1 LTGFLLLVLVAAAVA
16 GGAWLYNSLVG
27 LRNQIGNAW
36 AQIDVQLKRRH
47 DLVPSLV
54 AAVQGYLRHESEL
67 LERIAAART
76 RALEATG
83 AGAIGLAEGA
93 LGQAVGGLLAVM
105 ERYPDLKADRSVLAL
120 QEELVTTGLLAIMT
134 RDELQGVVA
143 HEMAHVRNYDIRK
156 MTVVAAL
163 LGAVLLLSDWAMRLR
178 LGRRAAWGSGDRRR
192 GDGGALP
199 GPLGLVL
206 LGLWLLT
213 VLVTPLVGRLLATA
227 VSRRREY
234 LADASGAELTR
245 NPLGL
250 ASALR
255 KLEAATAPTAAIHRG
270 TAHLCIADPLGRPV
284 NEREGWLAD
293 VLATHPPIGDRIA
306 RLEAMGYRRGA

>member
-16 GGAWLYNSLVG
+16 GGAWFYNSLVG

-120 QEELVTTGLLAIMT
+120 QEELVTTENRIGFARQLYNDLVARYNT
-134 RDELQGVVA
+134 RQQVFPVNLVA
-143 HEMAHVRNYDIRK
+143 
-156 MTVVAAL
+156 
-163 LGAVLLLSDWAMRLR
+163 GR
-178 LGRRAAWGSGDRRR
+178 LGFRPAVAPSTSARAGWPTSSPRIRRSAIASR
-192 GDGGALP
+192 G
-199 GPLGLVL
+199 
-206 LGLWLLT
+206 
-213 VLVTPLVGRLLATA
+213 
-227 VSRRREY
+227 SRRW
-234 LADASGAELTR
+234 DTGAA
-245 NPLGL
+245 P
-250 ASALR
+250 SA
-255 KLEAATAPTAAIHRG
+255 APT
-270 TAHLCIADPLGRPV
+270 
-284 NEREGWLAD
+284 
-293 VLATHPPIGDRIA
+293 
-306 RLEAMGYRRGA
+306 